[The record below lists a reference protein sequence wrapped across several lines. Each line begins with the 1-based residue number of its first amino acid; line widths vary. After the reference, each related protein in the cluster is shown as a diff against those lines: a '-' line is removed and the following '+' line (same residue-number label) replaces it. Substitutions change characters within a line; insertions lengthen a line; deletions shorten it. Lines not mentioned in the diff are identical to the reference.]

1 MIPYGHQDIKE
12 SDIALFRAVVQ
23 SDFLTQGPVFPKF
36 EDKVLNFFN
45 GNYAV
50 SVNSPISVIHIVLMA
65 LEVGPESLV
74 WTSVNNF
81 NNKIILEDR
90 KFKKLNIKNWRLK
103 LFKK

>member
-74 WTSVNNF
+74 WTNDRNYSLGQMLGVEKDF
-81 NNKIILEDR
+81 NLVEYGQSGA
-90 KFKKLNIKNWRLK
+90 
-103 LFKK
+103 